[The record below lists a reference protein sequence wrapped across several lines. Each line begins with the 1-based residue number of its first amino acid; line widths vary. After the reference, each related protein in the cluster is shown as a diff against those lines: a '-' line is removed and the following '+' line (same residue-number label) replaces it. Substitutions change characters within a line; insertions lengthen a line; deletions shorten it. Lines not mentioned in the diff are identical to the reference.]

1 MKNTAFTVAEVLS
14 RPLSDQNIYNYAT
27 ISSQENGFALV
38 TIESENR
45 EISMEV
51 EVNIKEGTIS
61 TRKRR
66 RIGMNDYIPTLTS
79 YFGEPK
85 EDGSKFIRKLNK

>member
-1 MKNTAFTVAEVLS
+1 MKNTAFTVAEILS
-14 RPLSDQNIYNYAT
+14 KPLTEQGIYNYAT
-27 ISSQENGFALV
+27 ISNQENGYALV

-51 EVNIKEGTIS
+51 EVNTKEGTIS

-66 RIGMNDYIPTLTS
+66 RIGMNDYTPTLTA
-79 YFGEPK
+79 YFGELK
-85 EDGSKFIRKLNK
+85 EDGSKLIRKLNK